1 MEEESEGKDPLVTLL
16 LSIFFGWC
24 GLDRFYRGAYFTGI
38 LKLIS
43 FGGLGIWWLIDIL
56 LSLTGEEDIFKL

>member
-1 MEEESEGKDPLVTLL
+1 MEEESEGKDPLITLF

-38 LKLIS
+38 LKLIT

-56 LSLTGEEDIFKL
+56 LLLAGEEDIFKL